1 MSSPS
6 TLVWDASYLPAA
18 ILSCV
23 AFLFIYKYVSP
34 TLSGFVF
41 PTYLKLPAGKQIDWN
56 TRVIS
61 SIHAAVVSTMCAYT
75 LMYDDEL
82 SKDPIWW
89 DAPVVRTS
97 CAIVV
102 GYMIADLIIMTVHY
116 RNIGEV
122 FYFFHHG
129 ASIYAYVYVM
139 NFGVLPYFANYR
151 LVAEFSTPLV
161 NQRWFLDV
169 LGYHKD
175 SSIFILNG
183 ILMTVV
189 FFVVRV
195 ACMPLYWY
203 KVYSIFGTEAFNRL
217 GHMQFV
223 LVATCLVLD
232 SINIFWFYRMCVG
245 VRKVLASHDK
255 NRNIKTQ

>member
-18 ILSCV
+18 VLSCF

-34 TLSGFVF
+34 TLSGLVF
-41 PTYLKLPAGKQIDWN
+41 PTYLKLPTGKQIDWN

-61 SIHAAVVSTMCAYT
+61 SIHATVVSSMCAYT
-75 LMYDDEL
+75 LIYDEGL

-122 FYFFHHG
+122 FYFFSSWG
-129 ASIYAYVYVM
+129 IYLCICLC
-139 NFGVLPYFANYR
+139 N
-151 LVAEFSTPLV
+151 EFWCPAIFRKL
-161 NQRWFLDV
+161 
-169 LGYHKD
+169 
-175 SSIFILNG
+175 SSCG
-183 ILMTVV
+183 
-189 FFVVRV
+189 
-195 ACMPLYWY
+195 
-203 KVYSIFGTEAFNRL
+203 
-217 GHMQFV
+217 
-223 LVATCLVLD
+223 
-232 SINIFWFYRMCVG
+232 
-245 VRKVLASHDK
+245 
-255 NRNIKTQ
+255 

>member
-18 ILSCV
+18 VLSCF

-34 TLSGFVF
+34 TLSGLVF
-41 PTYLKLPAGKQIDWN
+41 PTYLKLPTGKQIDWN

-61 SIHAAVVSTMCAYT
+61 SIHATVVSSMCAYT
-75 LMYDDEL
+75 LIYDEGL

-169 LGYHKD
+169 LGYRKD
-175 SSIFILNG
+175 SSLFILNG
-183 ILMTVV
+183 VLMTLV

-203 KVYSIFGTEAFNRL
+203 KVYSIYGTESFSRL

-232 SINIFWFYRMCVG
+232 TINIFWFYRMCAG
-245 VRKVLASHDK
+245 VRKVLTSHDK